1 MNKSETKNLLSKF
14 KGYYNNQFFIDE
26 DIINVW
32 VEEMEPYDYDD
43 ALEHIKEYVKEF
55 PDNAPRPH
63 IFKRG
68 LYTHEQKQQMKDC
81 KYTVECNL
89 CHRWM
94 PFEEYERHYERCLDI
109 QYLVNIAKQKGLNL
123 TREELENQRNEVIVG
138 LLNKYPPTKLT
149 TMEEVNE
156 IWS

>member
-1 MNKSETKNLLSKF
+1 MTKGETRNLLSKF

-32 VEEMEPYDYDD
+32 VEEMEPYDYGD

-55 PDNAPRPH
+55 PDTAPRPQ
-63 IFKRG
+63 IFRRG
-68 LYTHEQKQQMKDC
+68 LYTHEQKQQMKDS

-94 PFEEYERHYERCLDI
+94 PYEEYERHYEKCLDI
-109 QYLVNIAKQKGLNL
+109 QYLVSVAKEKGLDM
-123 TREELENQRNEVIVG
+123 TREKLENQRNEVIIG
-138 LLNKYPPTKLT
+138 LLNKYPPAKIT
-149 TMEEVNE
+149 TMEEVNDL
-156 IWS
+156 WS